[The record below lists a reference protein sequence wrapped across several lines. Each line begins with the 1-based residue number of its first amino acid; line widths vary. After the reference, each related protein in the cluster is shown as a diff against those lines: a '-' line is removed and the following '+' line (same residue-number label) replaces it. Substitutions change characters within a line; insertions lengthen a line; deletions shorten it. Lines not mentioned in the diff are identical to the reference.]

1 MLLKIP
7 NFDSYDQ
14 NEAYGSIKIY
24 PKEDQ
29 KNIIILFSFLFFFF
43 QWKLRN
49 DPPYKQKSYKHIIA

>member
-29 KNIIILFSFLFFFF
+29 KNIIILYSFLFFFF
-43 QWKLRN
+43 FSN
-49 DPPYKQKSYKHIIA
+49 GSYEMIHPANKSLKNT